1 MSTDAGAQT
10 VSTLVLA
17 GARASGDPLCVAE
30 GVESKALINIQ
41 GEPMLARVLRALSNS
56 PLVRQPAFVAGLS
69 EPLLERARG
78 ITPATAAAS
87 VEGGPAS
94 SLLGALEQDITLPL
108 LVTTCDHALLTS
120 AMVDHFL
127 ACAIAGGADLT
138 VGLAGRDTIQAA
150 YPETKRTYLNFGDEP
165 LSGCNLFFIATPAA
179 LKVIEFWKSAEQDR
193 KQPWRIAWRF
203 GLLTGLRI
211 LIGRPGVQRVFEL
224 ISARMQARIAIVKMP
239 FAEAAIDVDSPGDL
253 VLVRSILSKRAG

>member
-1 MSTDAGAQT
+1 LSTPAGAQT
-10 VSTLVLA
+10 VSALVLA
-17 GARASGDPLCVAE
+17 GARASGDPLCAAE
-30 GVESKALINIQ
+30 GVESKALIDIH

-56 PLVRQPAFVAGLS
+56 ARVQQPVYVSGLS
-69 EPLLERARG
+69 SALLERARG
-78 ITPATAAAS
+78 STPARAAAS

-94 SLLGALEQDITLPL
+94 SLLGALQR
-108 LVTTCDHALLTS
+108 
-120 AMVDHFL
+120 DHFL
-127 ACAIAGGADLT
+127 DKAIAGGADLT

-165 LSGCNLFFIATPAA
+165 LSGCNLFFVTTPAA

-193 KQPWRIAWRF
+193 KKPWRIAWRF

-224 ISARMQARIAIVKMP
+224 ISARMKARIGVVKMP

-253 VLVRSILSKRAG
+253 VLVRNILAKRAG

>member
-1 MSTDAGAQT
+1 MSTAAGAQT
-10 VSTLVLA
+10 VSALVLA

-30 GVESKALINIQ
+30 GAESKALIDIQ
-41 GEPMLARVLRALSNS
+41 GEAMLARVLRALSNS
-56 PLVRQPAFVAGLS
+56 ALVRQPAFVSGLS
-69 EPLLERARG
+69 APLLERARG
-78 ITPATAAAS
+78 TMAATAVTSA
-87 VEGGPAS
+87 EGGPAS
-94 SLLGALEQDITLPL
+94 SLLGALERDIALPL

-127 ACAIAGGADLT
+127 ASAIAGGADLT

-224 ISARMQARIAIVKMP
+224 ISARMQARIGIVKMP

-253 VLVRSILSKRAG
+253 ALVRSILSKRTG